1 MLFLGEMTAD
11 SLQEAIR
18 TCSNEIIGDV
28 GVRITLTTW
37 QIVFLV
43 DVARFKENTIPLNLF
58 DTGKKIN
65 LDFLCVT
72 TERLSYADPGV
83 IRVYDVSVPTVL

>member
-1 MLFLGEMTAD
+1 MLFLGEMTTD
-11 SLQEAIR
+11 SRKGAIR

-28 GVRITLTTW
+28 STCVDSTTS

-43 DVARFKENTIPLNLF
+43 DVARFKENTISLNLF

-65 LDFLCVT
+65 LDFICIT

-83 IRVYDVSVPTVL
+83 IRVYDVIGYPI